1 MVKILAIGDF
11 HGKLPTKLKKEAK
24 KADLILSTGDFGGSD
39 KLLNVVFKYF
49 YSNWW
54 KEVGKKK
61 TRQYIMEDYNSGKKM
76 IQELNNLKTPIFYL
90 PSKYKK
96 SCFKTIVNPK
106 IAGQPPKINS
116 KINIRL

>member
-76 IQELNNLKTPIFYL
+76 IQELNN
-90 PSKYKK
+90 
-96 SCFKTIVNPK
+96 
-106 IAGQPPKINS
+106 
-116 KINIRL
+116 